1 MRELENTAAEIF
13 RLESKEADLLH
24 SLSSQSLSYEQK
36 VHVQAMLNNL
46 EIEMA
51 HIREQNRNFFRNS
64 HS

>member
-1 MRELENTAAEIF
+1 MPELENTAAKIV

-24 SLSSQSLSYEQK
+24 SLGSQNLSYEQK
-36 VHVQAMLNNL
+36 VHVRTMLDSL

-51 HIREQNRNFFRNS
+51 HIREQNKNFLRNS